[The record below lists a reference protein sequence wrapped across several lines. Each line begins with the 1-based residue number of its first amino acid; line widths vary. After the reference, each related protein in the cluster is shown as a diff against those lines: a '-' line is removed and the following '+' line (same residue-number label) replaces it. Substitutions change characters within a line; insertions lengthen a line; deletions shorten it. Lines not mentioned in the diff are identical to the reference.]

1 MPRSKELISLIKTS
15 HPEVVRYIAALEKE
29 NAKAQTRI
37 ADLEAKSV
45 SSDHKIEA
53 LKVQVADFAKKERS
67 PLAGMS
73 VREKIA
79 ALTAARRRESSSNEK
94 A

>member
-1 MPRSKELISLIKTS
+1 MPRSKELSSRIESS
-15 HPEVVRYIAALEKE
+15 PPEVVRYIAALEKE
-29 NAKAQTRI
+29 NAKAQRHI
-37 ADLEAKSV
+37 AELEAKSV

-53 LKVQVADFAKKERS
+53 LTLQVEGFAKKERS
-67 PLAGMS
+67 PFAGMS

-79 ALTAARRRESSSNEK
+79 ALEAARKKDSDSNEK